1 MSFHGGAALNIKHVC
16 VGEIR
21 ILAFRGAPDGF
32 RLCDGAELEMAQY
45 PQLGMVLVDYFGKPG
60 GLTFQ
65 LPNLCGRLPIGA
77 GQGPGLSER
86 LVGAVGGERKVELTG
101 KHLPAHSHAFY
112 ASGSEADQAAPDA
125 TRGLGTLSSQVKM
138 YLPIQAGRTSYTLDV
153 TTIGGLA
160 DVQPPVHD
168 NIMPTIPL
176 NYAIATEGLLP
187 FAVESNAAVSEPLQ
201 WGATSILE
209 ISEFIGEVRFFA
221 TPKLPVN
228 WVPCDGRIIL
238 IRDCLVLY
246 ALLGNAFGGNVNEGT
261 FALPDLRGLAIEGF
275 ADATVAPFGKSYG
288 SSSIALTEAEIADH
302 SHIVK
307 GIAGGSAVQ
316 KTGSPGAN
324 NMISAISVRQDI
336 GYKAAAMFNEPTHDV
351 HQLTQLSADTIGM
364 AGGNESG
371 RADPH
376 DNMQP
381 YLALTAGICLMG
393 EFPF

>member
-1 MSFHGGAALNIKHVC
+1 MEAALNIENVC

-21 ILAFRGAPDGF
+21 LLAFRGVPDGF
-32 RLCDGAELEMAQY
+32 RLCDGAELETIQY
-45 PQLGMVLVDYFGKPG
+45 PGLEMVLRDRFGKAS
-60 GLTFQ
+60 GLTFR

-101 KHLPAHSHAFY
+101 QHLPAHSHGFY
-112 ASGSEADQAAPDA
+112 ASRSEADQAAPDA

-138 YLPIQAGRTSYTLDV
+138 YLPVQAGSTSYTLDV
-153 TTIGGLA
+153 TTIGGVA
-160 DVQPPVHD
+160 DVRPPVHD

-176 NYAIATEGLLP
+176 NYVIATEGLMP
-187 FAVESNAAVSEPLQ
+187 FAVDPYAEVSDPLQ
-201 WGATSILE
+201 WVATSILE
-209 ISEFIGEVRFFA
+209 RSAFLGEVRFFA
-221 TPKLPVN
+221 TTNLPMD
-228 WVPCDGRIIL
+228 WLPCNGRIVL
-238 IRDCLVLY
+238 IRNFPSLY
-246 ALLGNAFGGNVNEGT
+246 ALLGNTFGGNRDEGT

-275 ADATVAPFGKSYG
+275 ADATVAPFGKPYG

-307 GIAGGSAVQ
+307 GIAGANAVQ
-316 KTGSPGAN
+316 KTSSPGAN
-324 NMISAISVRQDI
+324 NMISAISVRQ
-336 GYKAAAMFNEPTHDV
+336 GGSYKAAAMFNKPTHDV

-381 YLALTAGICLMG
+381 YLALTAGISLMG